1 MQTSYPGIKMEVQ
14 ENIKTDHLLP
24 PSQAFHLF
32 QVAKE
37 SVINALKHSG
47 CKEIIVVV
55 EGNETWKIIV
65 NDDGKGIDLNNL
77 KTSGEGGNGIFNMR
91 MRAAEAGW
99 KIDWVNHVA
108 AGTSVIV
115 SPTTN

>member
-1 MQTSYPGIKMEVQ
+1 MEVI
-14 ENIKTDHLLP
+14 ENIITDHLLP

-47 CKEIIVVV
+47 CKEIIVAV

-65 NDDGKGIDLNNL
+65 NDDGKGIDLDNIN
-77 KTSGEGGNGIFNMR
+77 TNGEGGNGIFNMR
-91 MRAAEAGW
+91 TRAAEAGW
-99 KIDWVNHVA
+99 RIEWQNDVA
-108 AGTSVIV
+108 SGTSVIV
-115 SPTTN
+115 SSTTN